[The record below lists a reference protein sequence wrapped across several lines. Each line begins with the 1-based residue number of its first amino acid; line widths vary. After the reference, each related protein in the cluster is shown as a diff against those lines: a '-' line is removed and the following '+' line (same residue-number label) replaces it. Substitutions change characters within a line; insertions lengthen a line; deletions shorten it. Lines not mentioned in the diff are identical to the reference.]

1 MSQTNRIAII
11 DPDRCK
17 PTLCRKECIN
27 VCPPQSNGK
36 QVIQWVDIEDIGTNK
51 LNLLKIVNK
60 KKIARIIESL
70 CIGCNACVKKCPFDA
85 IKIVNLPVE
94 NKAEIVHRYGFNG
107 FRLYKLPILKTNS
120 IIGIIGSNGV
130 GKTTIVNI
138 LSGLIV
144 PNFESVQ
151 PFDIKTICTKYRGT
165 VLHEYL
171 KNLYSNKFKISI
183 KRQKIKDL
191 AQPISVQ
198 KWFDSQAV
206 TLTQN
211 IIDELELNNL
221 MLNNMNTL
229 SGGELQRVL
238 CACTLCSNS
247 DVYIF
252 DEPSNYLDIKQR
264 LTVTKLIRNLA
275 SLNKYVVIIEHDLAI
290 LDFVADEIFIIYG
303 KPGAFGI
310 VSNPLTTLEAIN
322 IYLDGYIP
330 NENIR
335 FRSEEFNL
343 KPTLELENIEQLN
356 STTNKIKYPAGT
368 IEYSGFTLIV
378 PDGVI
383 DLSNSLNVILGPN
396 GYGKTTFIKY
406 LAKSL
411 SLNVSYKEQTLDIEK
426 YKNKSTGEYPTVNEL
441 FYKYIMESYIDS
453 HFVSEVIKPLDIDDI
468 KTRNINELSGGE
480 LQKILIILCLGKSA
494 SIYLIDE
501 PSANLDIEKRLTMI
515 KIIKRFIINN
525 NKCGFIIEHD
535 IMMAVSFAQEV
546 TSKIILIEQV
556 EQTQSSKICKVSD
569 YMSFRSGINNFLQN
583 LNITMRI
590 SGHNRPRINK
600 IDSQLDQEQKESKN
614 YYA

>member
-17 PTLCRKECIN
+17 PAMCKKECIN
-27 VCPPQSNGK
+27 VCPPQLNGK
-36 QVIQWVDIEDIGTNK
+36 QVIQLVDIEDIGTVQ
-51 LNLLKIVNK
+51 LNLHKIVNK
-60 KKIARIIESL
+60 KKIAKIIESM

-120 IIGIIGSNGV
+120 VIGIIGSNGV

-138 LSGLIV
+138 LCGLIV
-144 PNFESVQ
+144 PNFESTQ
-151 PFDIKTICTKYRGT
+151 PFDIKTICTKFRGT

-183 KRQKIKDL
+183 KSQKIKGW

-198 KWFDSQAV
+198 QWFDSQAV
-206 TLTQN
+206 NLTSN

-221 MLNNMNTL
+221 MGNNMSTL

-238 CACTLCSNS
+238 CACTLCSDSN
-247 DVYIF
+247 VYIF

-264 LTVTKLIRNLA
+264 LTVTKLIRKL
-275 SLNKYVVIIEHDLAI
+275 SGLNKYVIVIEHDLSM
-290 LDFVADEIFIIYG
+290 LDYMADEIFIIYG

-335 FRSEEFNL
+335 FRNEEFNL
-343 KPTLELENIEQLN
+343 KPTQELENFEQLN
-356 STTNKIKYPAGT
+356 STTNKIKYSADI
-368 IEYSGFTLIV
+368 IEYSGFKLII
-378 PDGVI
+378 PDGII

-406 LAKSL
+406 LARSL
-411 SLNVSYKEQTLDIEK
+411 NLNVSYKEQTLEIEK
-426 YKNKSTGEYPTVNEL
+426 YKDKVTNEYPTVNEL
-441 FYKYIMESYIDS
+441 FYKYIMGSYVDS
-453 HFVSEVIKPLDIDDI
+453 RFVSEIIKPLDIDDI
-468 KTRNINELSGGE
+468 KTRKINELSGGE
-480 LQKILIILCLGKSA
+480 LQKILVILCLGKPA

-515 KIIKRFIINN
+515 KVIKRFIINN

-556 EQTQSSKICKVSD
+556 DQTKISKTCKVSN
-569 YMSFRSGINNFLQN
+569 YMNFSTGINNFLEN
-583 LNITMRI
+583 LDITMRI

-600 IDSQLDQEQKESKN
+600 IGSQLDQEQKESKN